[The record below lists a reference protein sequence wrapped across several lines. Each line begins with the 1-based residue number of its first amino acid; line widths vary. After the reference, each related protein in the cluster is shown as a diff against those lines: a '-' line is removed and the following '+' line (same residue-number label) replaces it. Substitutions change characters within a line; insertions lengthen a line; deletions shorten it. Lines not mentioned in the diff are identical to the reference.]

1 MDHLLKIVDAA
12 PRTARIIRPKSYGHQ
27 QRLLCEN
34 NALWP
39 VCVKYLA
46 GVCTTQSVVYSLQ
59 CGTKSGAFSVQSK
72 TVPKCAKYLRCMHL

>member
-1 MDHLLKIVDAA
+1 MIRRSVEGRKIVEEFNFATHIFWSFFSMDHLLKIVDAA

-46 GVCTTQSVVYSLQ
+46 GVCTLYNTE
-59 CGTKSGAFSVQSK
+59 CGV
-72 TVPKCAKYLRCMHL
+72 